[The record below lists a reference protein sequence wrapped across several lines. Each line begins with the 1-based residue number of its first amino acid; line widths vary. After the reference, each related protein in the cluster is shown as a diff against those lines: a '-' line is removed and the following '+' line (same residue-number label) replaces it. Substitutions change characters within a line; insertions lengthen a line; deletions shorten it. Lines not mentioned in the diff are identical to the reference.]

1 MRITRGLA
9 ALLALALA
17 GFAAANGQA
26 EELADANGRTA
37 IATAATQSVVA
48 VLPLLPKHEINQEEP
63 EGTGFAIRDGST
75 IVTADHV
82 LGRANAVRVRLASGA
97 VRDADITLRD
107 ADTDIALLRVT
118 EALPPLAFS
127 VDVRTG
133 ADACVLGNAFGLGV
147 SLACGVVSATD
158 RRGVGFNRIEDF
170 LQTDAAINP
179 GMSGAPLITADGN
192 VAGMASAIFTKSSDG
207 NLGVN
212 FAVSARLLEAVLD
225 DGEDG
230 RIDRRAAGVILRPLP
245 APGETGEPGAE
256 VVRVAPGS
264 PEDQAGIAEGDRIRA
279 IGDLAVRGQPDYLT
293 ALVLDAGRET
303 LTFSIERAG
312 ELLDIVV
319 QDKSEK
325 GKDR

>member
-9 ALLALALA
+9 ALIALALA
-17 GFAAANGQA
+17 GFAAVAGQA
-26 EELADANGRTA
+26 EELSAKNWRTA
-37 IATAATQSVVA
+37 IATVATQSVVA
-48 VLPLLPKHEINQEEP
+48 VIPVLPKHQINQEEP
-63 EGTGFAIRDGST
+63 EGTGFAVRDGRT

-82 LGRANAVRVRLASGA
+82 LGRTNTVRLRLSSGA
-97 VRDADITLRD
+97 VREADIALRD
-107 ADTDIALLRVT
+107 ADTDIALLHVSD
-118 EALPPLAFS
+118 ALPPLVFS
-127 VDVRTG
+127 ADVRTG
-133 ADACVLGNAFGLGV
+133 ADACVLGNAFGLGI
-147 SLACGVVSATD
+147 SLACGVISATD

-212 FAVSARLLEAVLD
+212 FVASARLLEAVLD

-230 RIDRRAAGVILRPLP
+230 RIERRAAGIILRPLP
-245 APGETGEPGAE
+245 TPGETGEPGAE

-264 PEDQAGIAEGDRIRA
+264 PEDQAGIAMGDRIRA
-279 IGDLAVRGQPDYLT
+279 IGDLAVRGQPDYLS
-293 ALVLDAGRET
+293 AIVLGAGQDT

-312 ELLDIVV
+312 ELLDILV

>member
-1 MRITRGLA
+1 MAVSHGLA
-9 ALLALALA
+9 ALLALAIA
-17 GFAAANGQA
+17 GFAVATGQA
-26 EELADANGRTA
+26 EELAAEHWRTA

-127 VDVRTG
+127 AGVRPG

-179 GMSGAPLITADGN
+179 GMSGAPLITADGH

-212 FAVSARLLEAVLD
+212 FVASARLLEAVLD
-225 DGEDG
+225 DAEDG

-264 PEDQAGIAEGDRIRA
+264 REDRAGITAGDRIRA
-279 IGDLAVRGQPDYLT
+279 IGDLPVRGQPDYLT
-293 ALVLDAGRET
+293 AIVLDAGQDT

-312 ELLDIVV
+312 ELLDILVH
-319 QDKSEK
+319 DKSEK

>member
-1 MRITRGLA
+1 MAISRGLA

-17 GFAAANGQA
+17 GFAAGAGT
-26 EELADANGRTA
+26 ADALEAGNWRTA
-37 IATAATQSVVA
+37 IATVATQSVVA
-48 VLPLLPKHEINQEEP
+48 VLPVLPTHEINQEEP
-63 EGTGFAIRDGST
+63 EGTGFAIRDGRT

-82 LGRANAVRVRLASGA
+82 LGRANAVRLRLSSGA
-97 VRDADITLRD
+97 VRSADIALRD
-107 ADTDIALLRVT
+107 ADTDIALLHVSD
-118 EALPPLAFS
+118 ALPPLAFS
-127 VDVRTG
+127 ADARTG
-133 ADACVLGNAFGLGV
+133 ADACVLGNAFGLGI
-147 SLACGVVSATD
+147 SLACGVISATE

-170 LQTDAAINP
+170 IQTDAAINP

-212 FAVSARLLEAVLD
+212 FVASARLLEAVLD
-225 DGEDG
+225 DAEDG

-264 PEDQAGIAEGDRIRA
+264 PEDRAGITAGDRIRA
-279 IGDLAVRGQPDYLT
+279 IGDLPVRGQPDYLT
-293 ALVLDAGRET
+293 ALVLDAGQET

-312 ELLDIVV
+312 ELLDILVH
-319 QDKSEK
+319 DKSEK
-325 GKDR
+325 GKNR